1 MANINLYVKKASVE
15 DLYYNLFKTYSDNLR
30 KCQFD
35 WTEDC
40 IVKFLCGLSL
50 DELDNLD
57 SYILSIRNRFS
68 KHNENINE
76 ISIDEI
82 FNRPL
87 NHIKL
92 SNLTIQD
99 IKMMAT
105 SEYFHHFVR
114 IIRKLR
120 SVYEN
125 STKIDDF
132 LKSRQLYCYIVSLVH
147 FMGVYCDIRK
157 HYPKVIKTYSEDEKF
172 ANKLFGDEND
182 DTRRLLAYT
191 FKDNNKYTII
201 GFALFLNNLIEDSF
215 NKEPREG
222 EDTLE
227 PVMLSYTYVDSNSEK
242 KASLSV
248 FEYETNLRTCSD
260 VIYCCAKSDYDQGI
274 FSYDII
280 SCMQFLKDLNELTCE
295 DSFVNEPIQKMLIS
309 STNLISAANYYHE
322 LTKRVKEYT
331 DSDEPEKY
339 LRSLTESDLSLL
351 KNFLVEKKSPFD
363 NVKNSER
370 LINLIDFVI
379 DEKKKISDV
388 KDIYENLCSLYS
400 NELYSGD
407 CKKYLDSI
415 GINQL
420 LLLAQ
425 LLKEHSLSDDFEK
438 QDELY
443 KRIDSHVRRRVGKYY
458 FT

>member
-15 DLYYNLFKTYSDNLR
+15 NLYYNLFKTYSDNL
-30 KCQFD
+30 KKDQFD

-40 IVKFLCGLSL
+40 IVNYLCGLSL

-68 KHNENINE
+68 KYNENINE
-76 ISIDEI
+76 ISIDKI
-82 FNRPL
+82 FNRSL

-92 SNLTIQD
+92 NNLTNQD

-120 SVYEN
+120 SVYNDPTEIDEFLN
-125 STKIDDF
+125 SRPPF
-132 LKSRQLYCYIVSLVH
+132 CYIVSLVH
-147 FMGVYCDIRK
+147 FMGNYCDIRK
-157 HYPKVIKTYSEDEKF
+157 CYSKVIKPYSEDEKL

-182 DTRRLLAYT
+182 DTKRLLAYS

-201 GFALFLNNLIEDSF
+201 GFAIFLNNLIEDSF
-215 NKEPREG
+215 NKEPQQVTHEG
-222 EDTLE
+222 EDTFI
-227 PVMLSYTYVDSNSEK
+227 YIDSNSER

-260 VIYCCAKSDYDQGI
+260 IVYCCAISSYDKGI

-280 SCMQFLKDLNELTCE
+280 SCMQVLKDLDELTCI
-295 DSFVNEPIQKMLIS
+295 DSFTNEPIHKMLVS
-309 STNLISAANYYHE
+309 SVNLINAANYYHE

-339 LRSLTESDLSLL
+339 LRSLAEGDLSLL
-351 KNFLVEKKSPFD
+351 KSFLLEKKSPFD

-370 LINLIDFVI
+370 LIDLIDFVI

-388 KDIYENLCSLYS
+388 KDIYEKLCSLYS
-400 NELYSGD
+400 DELYCGE

-425 LLKEHSLSDDFEK
+425 LLKKHALSDDFEE
-438 QDELY
+438 QDEFY
-443 KRIDSHVRRRVGKYY
+443 KRIDSHVRKRVGKYY
-458 FT
+458 LRGE